1 MFCVVI
7 ILENYGKFTLLTI
20 NVVNYIFGNAKKNFE
35 KKIKKTKKN
44 EKKIKNE
51 KNEKIKFTFQKR
63 KKQEKKNLK
72 K

>member
-1 MFCVVI
+1 MFHVVI

-35 KKIKKTKKN
+35 KKNKKKQ
-44 EKKIKNE
+44 KKIKNE

>member
-1 MFCVVI
+1 MQTQKK
-7 ILENYGKFTLLTI
+7 ILK
-20 NVVNYIFGNAKKNFE
+20 

-63 KKQEKKNLK
+63 KKQEKKFEKNENFKFISENILNFNISWISVYLIIL
-72 K
+72 